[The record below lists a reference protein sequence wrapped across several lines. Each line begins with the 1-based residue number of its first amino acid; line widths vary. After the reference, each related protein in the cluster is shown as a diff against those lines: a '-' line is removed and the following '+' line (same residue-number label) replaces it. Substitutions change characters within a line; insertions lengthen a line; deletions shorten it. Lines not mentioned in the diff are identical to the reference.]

1 MIRDRPSRDLL
12 AATYVLGTLR
22 GAARRRFEREL
33 RQDSALQGAV
43 AEWENRLDPLY
54 AGVPDEAPPA
64 DVWHRIEA
72 AIAPPRPRP
81 WQTVRFWRWLSGGL
95 AIATVALLIGVLL
108 QPQPSP
114 VANPTIAVLQDQAK
128 EPVWTLRLD
137 LADRRLIVETLRPQA
152 PGPNRA
158 LQLWVLQ
165 PGASAPAPGPLL
177 PIEGPAEAPL
187 SAALAELLAGPGRV
201 LVSVEPPGGA
211 PAGVPTGPVLY
222 AGELRGI

>member
-33 RQDSALQGAV
+33 RQDAGLRSAV
-43 AEWENRLDPLY
+43 AEWESRLDPLY

-64 DVWHRIEA
+64 DVWRRIEA

-81 WQTVRFWRWLSGGL
+81 WQTIRFWRWLSGGL
-95 AIATVALLIGVLL
+95 AVATIALFVAVL
-108 QPQPSP
+108 QPPPSP
-114 VANPTIAVLQDQAK
+114 VSVPTVAVLQDQAK
-128 EPVWTLRLD
+128 DPVWTLRLD

-152 PGPNRA
+152 PGPDRA
-158 LQLWVLQ
+158 LQLWVLK
-165 PGASAPAPGPLL
+165 PGASAPVPGPLL

-187 SAALAELLAGPGRV
+187 SPALAELLAEPGQV